1 MCFTALGADHVIAN
15 MFYIPLGIWLGGAGQ
30 EAKKLSVGTYI
41 GKSLVPAGLGNIFG
55 GGLFVGVLYWYI
67 YLTGEEECLDEK
79 SDVENGSGNLVK
91 TTGIDA
97 KSGSMTL
104 RERYSPA

>member
-15 MFYIPLGIWLGGAGQ
+15 MFYIPLGIWLGGA
-30 EAKKLSVGTYI
+30 EESTRKLSVATYI
-41 GKSLVPAGLGNIFG
+41 GKSMVPAGLGNIFG

-67 YLTGEEECLDEK
+67 YLTGEGESLDQR
-79 SDVENGSGNLVK
+79 SDVENGSGTLV
-91 TTGIDA
+91 TTTAVDA
-97 KSGSMTL
+97 KLGTTAL